1 MQRFTWIVIT
11 IALLASVSSFA
22 SDPVMVDLLKKG
34 AEAER
39 LKEKMKH
46 FGIKEKPGF
55 KVIGVSEP
63 YYLIDGVQVRCDQV
77 EMKCA
82 NGKCVLVPK
91 AK

>member
-1 MQRFTWIVIT
+1 MQRFTWILAVV
-11 IALLASVSSFA
+11 LLVSLSISA
-22 SDPVMVDLLKKG
+22 SDPIMVDVLKKG

-46 FGIKEKPGF
+46 FGIKEKPGY

-63 YYLIDGVQVRCDQV
+63 YYLIGGRQVPCDAV
-77 EMKCA
+77 EWKCA
-82 NGKCVLVPK
+82 DGKCVPVPK